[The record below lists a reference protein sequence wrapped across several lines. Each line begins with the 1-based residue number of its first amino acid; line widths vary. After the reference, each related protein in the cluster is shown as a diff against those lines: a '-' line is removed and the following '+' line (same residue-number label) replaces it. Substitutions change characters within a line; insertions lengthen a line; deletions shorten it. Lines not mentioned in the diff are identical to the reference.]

1 LISFIPQAIFFF
13 LFVWVIFKMLIV
25 WRVMKTPEV
34 NDQKKERAKI
44 KKFQIWYFISW
55 TFLWSVER
63 ALEYRI
69 VKKEKNN

>member
-1 LISFIPQAIFFF
+1 
-13 LFVWVIFKMLIV
+13 M
-25 WRVMKTPEV
+25 MKTPEV

-69 VKKEKNN
+69 VKKQKTN